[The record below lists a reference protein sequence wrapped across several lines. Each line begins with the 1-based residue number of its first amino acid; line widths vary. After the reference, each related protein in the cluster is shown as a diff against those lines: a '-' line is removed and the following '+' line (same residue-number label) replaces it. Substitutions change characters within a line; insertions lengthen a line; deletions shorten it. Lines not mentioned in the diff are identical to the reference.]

1 MAFMYGLYELNVFS
15 YTGNAE
21 VCMLNVNPSSKT
33 TFKIET

>member
-21 VCMLNVNPSSKT
+21 VVNPSSKT